1 MTMRTS
7 YFRTSLVK
15 ANFQMTSGRHVDH
28 SMDAACDYRLYR
40 KEICAEPELAYA
52 ARSARQVEFF
62 DSRLSKVGPFR
73 STKIQRRF
81 TIVSRE
87 MAAN

>member
-28 SMDAACDYRLYR
+28 SMDAACDNRLYR
-40 KEICAEPELAYA
+40 KEICAEPELAHDA
-52 ARSARQVEFF
+52 TSARQVEFF
-62 DSRLSKVGPFR
+62 DSRLNKV
-73 STKIQRRF
+73 
-81 TIVSRE
+81 
-87 MAAN
+87 